1 MTAARSVG
9 GTTYTEMIEEMDK
22 ELAKV
27 IEDFDCAMNFEALRL
42 SNETSKL

>member
-1 MTAARSVG
+1 MITARSVSG
-9 GTTYTEMIEEMDK
+9 PMYTEMIAEMDK

-27 IEDFDCAMNFEALRL
+27 IEDFDCAMNFEALCL